1 MKATTPG
8 AMSPRFVSD
17 VTNAAA
23 GHWPEL
29 LATSAAFLATL
40 ALILWG
46 PLGL

>member
-1 MKATTPG
+1 MRG
-8 AMSPRFVSD
+8 
-17 VTNAAA
+17 A
-23 GHWPEL
+23 GHIEAQREAPQAEPAPVLRNWPEL